1 MEKLILRKPKPR
13 SHAYK
18 CVNMY
23 PETHEILAQ
32 ISQETGLQMAYIIS
46 RMVEFGKDHIEIIEE

>member
-13 SHAYK
+13 SHAWK
-18 CVNMY
+18 CCNIY
-23 PETHEILAQ
+23 PETHAILAE

-46 RMVEFGKDHIEIIEE
+46 EMVEFSQAHLEIVEE